1 VSSELHKGPLG
12 PSPAPVA
19 PAPVSPAQP
28 LTWREKR
35 WRRRHRRRRIE
46 ELMGWIM
53 VPLILLGGYWLL
65 TVTLA
70 AMGTTPTALIEGVK
84 VALQGLEKR

>member
-1 VSSELHKGPLG
+1 MSSELHKGPLD
-12 PSPAPVA
+12 PA
-19 PAPVSPAQP
+19 PAPPAQP

-35 WRRRHRRRRIE
+35 WRRRRRRRQAE
-46 ELMGWIM
+46 ELLAWVL

-70 AMGTTPTALIEGVK
+70 AMGTTPSALIDGVK